1 MFKEYLFILF
11 FFSFASLSLSQE
23 RYEYVGGVK
32 LNDTVIISYRVN
44 FLVNNEDVKGYSIT
58 DIGGVHETRSNI
70 FGEYDKTKKEL
81 NFRETGIVYTK
92 STISQNDFCFLNAT
106 VKNFVFGKTKNIK
119 TNFIGLFSDNTKC
132 IDGEVL
138 LNAYER
144 MEKRLA
150 KVSDKIKKSK
160 RVPDSLKQKLN
171 LRKMMD
177 SLNMNILRK
186 DEVLSLFTK
195 SDKVIFEIYDGG
207 KEDGDRISVF
217 VNDKEILSNY
227 KANKEKKY
235 FTVDVI
241 NDKTSVRIKA
251 MNEGDIAPNTVV
263 VRIKD
268 KSNSIKALSN
278 LKENDETQIDI
289 LKTKK

>member
-1 MFKEYLFILF
+1 MPNNSIEERSESKPDF
-11 FFSFASLSLSQE
+11 FF
-23 RYEYVGGVK
+23 
-32 LNDTVIISYRVN
+32 N
-44 FLVNNEDVKGYSIT
+44 FLLFVLFYNEISHISGEGNYVNY
-58 DIGGVHETRSNI
+58 
-70 FGEYDKTKKEL
+70 
-81 NFRETGIVYTK
+81 
-92 STISQNDFCFLNAT
+92 
-106 VKNFVFGKTKNIK
+106 
-119 TNFIGLFSDNTKC
+119 
-132 IDGEVL
+132 
-138 LNAYER
+138 
-144 MEKRLA
+144 
-150 KVSDKIKKSK
+150 
-160 RVPDSLKQKLN
+160 
-171 LRKMMD
+171 
-177 SLNMNILRK
+177 
-186 DEVLSLFTK
+186 FTK